1 MKDKLIVVDG
11 VSREAISFFY
21 IMKTKIIIYSLLIGL
36 VLVLGT
42 LGLVFSPLASLTRL
56 TEKKGY
62 IFFRP
67 AGLSPSDVVIS
78 LEDAF
83 EQVAETLKPAV
94 VNISFGKLE
103 DVPENSLT
111 PLDDFYFPG
120 QIPEELTA
128 LGSGFIIEPEGYII
142 TNHHLVKGATEAA
155 VTFFDG
161 RRVIARVV
169 GTDPKTDLALLKVE
183 GKGDFPTVKIGD
195 SNKVKVGSW
204 AIAVGNPF
212 GLDHTVT
219 VGVIS
224 GKGRSIGI
232 APLADFIQTDAL
244 INPGNSGGPLVNI
257 NGEVIGVNTA
267 IDVQA
272 EGIGFA
278 IPINIATKV
287 ISDLKKYGKVVWAW
301 MTGLYLQDIT
311 PSLARHLHLSPG
323 GKGVL
328 VADLI
333 QGSEAEKAG
342 IRRGDVILSV
352 DGSSISSVKE
362 LQRKV
367 MQGRVGQRVTLSVFR
382 KGQKLVVPL
391 TLSVMP
397 SESKRDV
404 AGTWVGLTLRIL
416 TSTLAKQ
423 FNLPPT
429 EKGLLVLEVDPKSPA
444 YTSGLKQGD
453 IIKEIN
459 DIQIDSLSQFQKI
472 VKDIGPAG
480 AILLVK
486 RENHTMFLAVSP

>member
-1 MKDKLIVVDG
+1 MAKTMIKAWSG
-11 VSREAISFFY
+11 HHTP

-36 VLVLGT
+36 MIGIG
-42 LGLVFSPLASLTRL
+42 GLIFSPPASLTRL
-56 TEKKGY
+56 TEKRGY
-62 IFFRP
+62 IFLRP
-67 AGLSPSDVVIS
+67 VGLSPTDTLLS

-94 VNISFGKLE
+94 VNISFGKQE
-103 DVPENSLT
+103 DISENSLT
-111 PLDDFYFPG
+111 PLDDFFEHHFPG

-128 LGSGFIIEPEGYII
+128 LGSGFIIDPEGYII

-155 VTFFDG
+155 VTFFNG
-161 RRVIARVV
+161 RRLMARVV
-169 GTDPKTDLALLKVE
+169 GTDPKTDLAVLKVE

-232 APLADFIQTDAL
+232 APLADFIQTDAS

-311 PSLARHLHLSPG
+311 PSLAKYLHISSRE
-323 GKGVL
+323 KGVL
-328 VADLI
+328 VADLT

-352 DGSSISSVKE
+352 DGNSISSVRE

-367 MQGRVGQRVTLSVFR
+367 LQGRVGQRVVLSIFR
-382 KGQKLVVPL
+382 KGQKLVIPL
-391 TLSVMP
+391 TLSEMP
-397 SESKRDV
+397 SESKRDR
-404 AGTWVGLTLRIL
+404 AGIWLGLTLRIL
-416 TSTLAKQ
+416 TPALAKQ
-423 FNLPPT
+423 FNLPPA
-429 EKGLLVLEVDPKSPA
+429 ERGLLVSEVDPESPA
-444 YTSGLKQGD
+444 YTFGLKQGD

-459 DIQIDSLSQFQKI
+459 NIPIDSLAQFQKI
-472 VKDIGPAG
+472 VKDMGPGG
-480 AILLVK
+480 AILLLK
-486 RENHTMFLAVSP
+486 REGHTMFLAVGP